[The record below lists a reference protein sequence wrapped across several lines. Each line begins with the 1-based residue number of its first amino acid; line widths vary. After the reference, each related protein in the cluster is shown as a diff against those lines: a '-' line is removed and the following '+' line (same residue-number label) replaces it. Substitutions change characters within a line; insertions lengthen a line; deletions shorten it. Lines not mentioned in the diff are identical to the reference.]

1 MMATKKTVYEAPAP
15 ASDKKKALQTA
26 LAQIDKNFGKGTVMR
41 LGDRPEMNVEAIPT
55 GSLALDAA
63 LGIGGVPKGRIIEIY
78 GPESSGKTTLAL
90 HILAEAQKRGGEVAF
105 VDAEHALDPVYAA
118 ALGVDTDNL
127 LVSQPDTGEQALEIT
142 DALVRS
148 GAVDAVV
155 VDSVAALV
163 PKQEIEGEMGDTFV
177 GLQARLM
184 SQALRKLA
192 GTIAKTNCVVIFI
205 NQLRMKIGVM
215 YGNPETTTGGNALK
229 FYSSVR
235 LDVRRIESIKEGN
248 NVIGNKTRVKVVKN
262 KVAPPFREA
271 VFEILYGK
279 GISKWGEL
287 VDLAVQLD
295 IIQKSGSWFSMGDE
309 RIGQGANSVK
319 DYLIAN
325 PDIAEKVEAE
335 VRENL
340 WKLNNGA
347 PKAPAKAADKAVAV
361 SADDFD
367 DEG

>member
-1 MMATKKTVYEAPAP
+1 MATKKTAYEAPTP

-105 VDAEHALDPVYAA
+105 VDAEHALDPVYAS

-229 FYSSVR
+229 FYASVR
-235 LDVRRIESIKEGN
+235 LDVRRVESIKEGG

-271 VFEILYGK
+271 VFEIMYDYTLK
-279 GISKWGEL
+279 LERQINEL
-287 VDLAVQLD
+287 RAKLDKEELNYVD
-295 IIQKSGSWFSMGDE
+295 
-309 RIGQGANSVK
+309 
-319 DYLIAN
+319 
-325 PDIAEKVEAE
+325 
-335 VRENL
+335 
-340 WKLNNGA
+340 
-347 PKAPAKAADKAVAV
+347 
-361 SADDFD
+361 
-367 DEG
+367 

>member
-1 MMATKKTVYEAPAP
+1 MATKKTSYEAPTP
-15 ASDKKKALQTA
+15 ANDKKKALQTA
-26 LAQIDKNFGKGTVMR
+26 LAQIDKSFGKGTVMR
-41 LGDRPEMNVEAIPT
+41 LGDKPEMNVEAIPT

-90 HILAEAQKRGGEVAF
+90 HILAEAQKQGGEVAF

-148 GAVDAVV
+148 GAVDVVV

-192 GTIAKTNCVVIFI
+192 GTINKTNCVVIFI

-229 FYSSVR
+229 FYASVR
-235 LDVRRIESIKEGN
+235 LDVRRTEAIKEGG
-248 NVIGNKTRVKVVKN
+248 NVVGNKTRVKVVKN
-262 KVAPPFREA
+262 KVAPPFKEA
-271 VFEILYGK
+271 YFDIMYGQ

-287 VDLAVQLD
+287 VDMAVQMD
-295 IIQKSGSWFSMGDE
+295 IVQKSGSWFSMGDE
-309 RIGQGANSVK
+309 RIGQGSNSVK
-319 DYLIAN
+319 EYLMNN
-325 PDIAEKVEAE
+325 PEIAEKVEAQ

-340 WKLNNGA
+340 MKMNAAA
-347 PKAPAKAADKAVAV
+347 PRAAAKAAEKAVAV

-367 DEG
+367 DED